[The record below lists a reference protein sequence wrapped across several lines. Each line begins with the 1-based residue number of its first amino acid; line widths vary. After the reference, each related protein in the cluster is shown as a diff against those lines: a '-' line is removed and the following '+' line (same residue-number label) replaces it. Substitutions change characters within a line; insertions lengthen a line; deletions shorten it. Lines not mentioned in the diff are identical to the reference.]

1 MGSAHEDESIVP
13 ELYKAMTFRVSGPRP
28 LTSMPAHVRFLGEVA
43 GILLPAGKAF
53 LEERDAARDFKA
65 RHSL

>member
-13 ELYKAMTFRVSGPRP
+13 ELYKAMTFRVSGPGS